1 MEQEALSIDRDD
13 EDGGAVS
20 FDSGDDENVMSPGCG
35 DDRRLAAAQSVA
47 SRTARLGARLG
58 PVRGEALPGLRAG
71 HGETNLAAD
80 DRFAQAEGDRVA
92 RPFADTPGPDHGLAV
107 GFQPQGAPEG
117 LHDGDLRNCA
127 SARSEEHKS

>member
-47 SRTARLGARLG
+47 SRTDRLGARLG

-80 DRFAQAEGDRVA
+80 DRFDQAEGDRVT
-92 RPFADTPGPDHGLAV
+92 RPFEDT
-107 GFQPQGAPEG
+107 
-117 LHDGDLRNCA
+117 
-127 SARSEEHKS
+127 RSEEHTSELQSLM